1 MNELFFAAL
10 SGLFAL
16 GVFAGIL
23 VEHSFGLCRRHCEHR
38 RRKKIHQIEM
48 HQSETQRLSDRL
60 YQSYCEKNQR
70 H

>member
-16 GVFAGIL
+16 GCFAGIL
-23 VEHSFGLCRRHCEHR
+23 VEHSFGLCRHYREHR
-38 RRKKIHQIEM
+38 SKKTHRSEM
-48 HQSETQRLSDRL
+48 HRSETKKLSDKVYLNFR
-60 YQSYCEKNQR
+60 EKIER